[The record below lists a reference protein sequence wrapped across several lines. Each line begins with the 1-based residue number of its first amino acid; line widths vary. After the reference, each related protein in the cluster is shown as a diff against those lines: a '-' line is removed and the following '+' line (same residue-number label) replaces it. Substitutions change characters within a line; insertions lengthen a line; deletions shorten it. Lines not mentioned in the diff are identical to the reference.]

1 MSVHYKII
9 LLLLY
14 MVNFFLFSSFL
25 IIGDFDIKK
34 IFFFV
39 LPNLLHNSFMFSSF
53 AFFHT
58 ERPLHPKLT
67 LLSSNGLGAEG
78 GK

>member
-1 MSVHYKII
+1 MANI
-9 LLLLY
+9 
-14 MVNFFLFSSFL
+14 FPSSSCL

-34 IFFFV
+34 IFIFV

-67 LLSSNGLGAEG
+67 LLSSNGLGSEG
-78 GK
+78 GKERGLTQRRRRKR